1 MDRIPRPCLAL
12 VTPPERRGAGHL
24 GEVVESAV
32 RGGVNLVQLRVRGQE
47 RDLNEILDLAV
58 ALRRATR
65 GAALLFVNGYPQIAV
80 ESGADGVHLP
90 ESSESMERGLLP
102 AGLMVGRSV
111 HSPGAITRALRAGTD
126 LLVAGAVFP
135 TASHPGVAPAGV
147 ELIEQACR
155 STDVPVIGIGGIGPA
170 NAASVVCAG
179 AVGVA
184 VISAIWDSDEPESA
198 ARHLLDGISGGERWA
213 RLMKSSA

>member
-1 MDRIPRPCLAL
+1 M
-12 VTPPERRGAGHL
+12 
-24 GEVVESAV
+24 
-32 RGGVNLVQLRVRGQE
+32 RVRGQE
-47 RDLNEILDLAV
+47 RDLSEILDMAV

-65 GAALLFVNGYPQIAV
+65 GAALLFVNGHPQIAV

-90 ESSESMERGLLP
+90 ESSESIERGLLP
-102 AGLMVGRSV
+102 AGLIVGRSV
-111 HSPGAITRALRAGTD
+111 HSPGAVTRALGAGTD
-126 LLVAGAVFP
+126 LLVAGSIFQ
-135 TASHPGVAPAGV
+135 TASHPGMAPAGV

-170 NAASVVCAG
+170 NAASVVDAG

-198 ARHLLDGISGGERWA
+198 ARRLLDGLSGGERWA